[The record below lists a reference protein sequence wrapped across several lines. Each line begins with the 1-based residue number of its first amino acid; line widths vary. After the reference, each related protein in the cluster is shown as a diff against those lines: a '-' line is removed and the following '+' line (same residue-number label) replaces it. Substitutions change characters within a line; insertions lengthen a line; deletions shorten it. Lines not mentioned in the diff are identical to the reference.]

1 MDSKINRTADS
12 GKNTFVQD
20 KEKGTVVQ
28 DRDEYREAIRK
39 QLNDEVKKIYDLE
52 IQSAAQE
59 LIEEHKKAI
68 RQVVEEYRSAIR
80 QIVQEEKEEI
90 WKKAETLK
98 NSMLK
103 LGL

>member
-1 MDSKINRTADS
+1 MDSKINQAADS
-12 GKNTFVQD
+12 GKGTMVQD
-20 KEKGTVVQ
+20 K
-28 DRDEYREAIRK
+28 DEYREAIRK

-52 IQSAAQE
+52 IQNAAQE

-68 RQVVEEYRSAIR
+68 RQVVEEYRSVIR

-98 NSMLK
+98 KSMLK